1 MLRKILGVALVAL
14 MASAPGLVAAEK
26 VEQSIAHGEINWTD
40 KTITVTGSGA
50 PSLKAPNVAVARM
63 NAERAA
69 KLDALRNIVEA
80 VKGVKVSGN
89 RSAGDAMKS
98 DTVQTQV
105 EGIVRGFT
113 VLDTKYY
120 SDGGVDVVV
129 QVPIDG
135 VLTEALVP
143 EAGNAVK
150 KAPIKDVTGVVVN
163 AKGVNVTPAIAPVIL
178 DQSGNRIYY
187 PEAIDKAAMK
197 DHGAV
202 AYNKSLDKAMKDSR
216 VGAKPLVVKAIEVL
230 DGSNLVISSADAAKL
245 SNAGGALALGKVIIV
260 TD

>member
-1 MLRKILGVALVAL
+1 MLVKISGVALAAL
-14 MASAPGLVAAEK
+14 MIAAPGFAHAQQ
-26 VEQSIAHGEINWTD
+26 VEQSIAHGQINWTD

-50 PSLKAPNVAVARM
+50 PSLKAPNVAVARL

-69 KLDALRNIVEA
+69 KMDALRNVVEA

-89 RSAGDAMKS
+89 RSAGDAMKLG
-98 DTVQTQV
+98 TVQTKV

-120 SDGGVDVVV
+120 SDGGVDVIV
-129 QVPIDG
+129 QVNIDG
-135 VLTEALVP
+135 VLTEALLP
-143 EAGNAVK
+143 DAGNAVK

-163 AKGVNVTPAIAPVIL
+163 AKGINVTPAIAPEIL
-178 DQSGNRIYY
+178 DEGGNRLYH
-187 PEAIDKAAMK
+187 PGAVDREAMK

-202 AYNKSLDKAMKDSR
+202 SYNKSMDKALKDSR
-216 VGAKPLVVKAIEVL
+216 VGSKPLVIRAVKSK
-230 DGSNLVISSADAAKL
+230 DGSNLVISTSDGAKL
-245 SNAGGALALGKVIIV
+245 ASAGGAMAMGKVIIV